1 MELANRVI
9 AVSFAVHPGAVDTDA
24 SENSDSIDSAPE
36 TYTHH
41 YSYAAQ
47 ALLKVA
53 PVLAAYPLITV
64 EESVNGV
71 LARVDEATREKLGGT
86 FLGHE
91 GNTLPW

>member
-24 SENSDSIDSAPE
+24 
-36 TYTHH
+36 T
-41 YSYAAQ
+41 Q

-71 LARVDEATREKLGGT
+71 LARVDEATREKSGGT